1 MTRVEIQD
9 DRLIAHIQGV
19 DKVLALKSELT
30 IPLAHVKGA
39 SVSPPDVRRRWGSL
53 LRAHVPGTDL
63 PYVVM
68 AGTFGS
74 STESMRSGT
83 CTIPIGPSSSSWT
96 TNDSPTSC
104 LRWRIRRRR
113 PPPSMPRSPA
123 FQEQGRNHHD
133 GKPGKPE
140 RVAPEDVG
148 EPVDAEVEA

>member
-68 AGTFGS
+68 AGTFVFLDG
-74 STESMRSGT
+74 EH
-83 CTIPIGPSSSSWT
+83 
-96 TNDSPTSC
+96 
-104 LRWRIRRRR
+104 
-113 PPPSMPRSPA
+113 A
-123 FQEQGRNHHD
+123 FWDVHD
-133 GKPGKPE
+133 PDRTVVIELDHE
-140 RVAPEDVG
+140 RFAKLVLEVADPQ
-148 EPVDAEVEA
+148 ATAAAINAALARLS